1 MTSREK
7 LGELYAIT
15 FGSAPAA
22 VTPLAGAGS
31 ARSYFRI
38 TPPGNHLPAVVGT
51 AGTNQAEN
59 VAFITLARHF
69 ATKALPTPHVLAE
82 SADSMLYLQEDL
94 GDLSL
99 FEAIKEGRTTGNF
112 STQEIHLLEKS
123 IKMMAR
129 VQHFGAD
136 GIDWR
141 VCFPQE
147 AMDSRMIRW
156 DLDYFKYCFLKASGA
171 DFSEAK
177 LDEEFSRLHDML
189 TARASAAREFMVRDF
204 QSRNIMVCNGEPF
217 LIDFQGGRRG
227 PVEYDV
233 ASFLWQAKASIP
245 EELRCHL
252 INIYVDEARKTDP
265 NFDEPAFRESLPRM
279 VLFRM
284 LQTLG
289 AYGLRGIT
297 EQKPHFLASI
307 PAALHNIRRHL
318 QSTGLVKEFPY
329 LNQIV
334 NDASA
339 THIARDMTMLT
350 QVPPFNGLTVTVC
363 SFSYKTGVPPDLSGN
378 GGGFVFDCRAIHNPG
393 RYEPYKQLTGRDDA
407 VKTFLE
413 EDGEIFSFL
422 HNAWELTD
430 ASVSCYLNRGF
441 NSLCISFGCTGGQH
455 RSVYS
460 AEATARHMSQTF
472 PQTRVVLWHREQ
484 DSLEIIEPS
493 ALPQ

>member
-1 MTSREK
+1 MTHREK
-7 LGELYAIT
+7 LGELYTIT

-31 ARSYFRI
+31 ARCYFRI
-38 TPPGNHLPAVVGT
+38 TPAEQSLPTVVGT
-51 AGTNQAEN
+51 AGTNLSEN
-59 VAFITLARHF
+59 VAFTTLARHF
-69 ATKALPTPHVLAE
+69 ATKALPTPRILAE
-82 SADSMLYLQEDL
+82 SSDRMLYLQEDL
-94 GDLSL
+94 GNLSL
-99 FEAIKEGRTTGNF
+99 FEAIREGRSTGNF
-112 STQEIHLLEKS
+112 SSQETGLLEKS

-129 VQHFGAD
+129 VQHTGAD

-156 DLDYFKYCFLKASGA
+156 DLDYFKYCFLKASGVE
-171 DFSEAK
+171 FLEIK
-177 LDEEFSRLHDML
+177 LDNEFSRLHNML
-189 TARASAAREFMVRDF
+189 TARAASAKEFMARDF
-204 QSRNIMVCNGEPF
+204 QSRNIMLRNGEPF

-233 ASFLWQAKASIP
+233 ASFLWQAKAAIP

-252 INIYVDEARKTDP
+252 INIYIDEARKANP
-265 NFDEPAFRESLPRM
+265 GFDEPAFRESLPRM

-297 EQKPHFLASI
+297 EHKPHFLASI
-307 PAALHNIRRHL
+307 PAALHNIRCHL
-318 QSTGLVKEFPY
+318 RSTELAKEFPY
-329 LNQIV
+329 LNQV
-334 NDASA
+334 VSDASA
-339 THIARDMTMLT
+339 THIAHDMTMLS
-350 QVPPFNGLTVTVC
+350 QVPPFNGLTLTVC
-363 SFSYKTGVPPDLSGN
+363 SFSYKIGAPPDLSGN

-393 RYEPYKQLTGRDDA
+393 RYEPYKRLTGRDAA
-407 VKTFLE
+407 VRTFLE

-430 ASVSCYLNRGF
+430 ASVNRYLNRGF
-441 NSLCISFGCTGGQH
+441 NSLYISFGCTGGQH

-460 AEATARHMSQTF
+460 AEATARHMAQKF
-472 PQTRVVLWHREQ
+472 PQIRVVLWHREQ
-484 DSLEIIEPS
+484 NSLEIIEPS
-493 ALPQ
+493 SPTQ